1 MEKQHISI
9 WQSFK
14 FVWRKWGSNQRST
27 LLKPNKLTTASP
39 IRLNVV
45 DFGDYF

>member
-27 LLKPNKLTTASP
+27 KPNKLTTASP